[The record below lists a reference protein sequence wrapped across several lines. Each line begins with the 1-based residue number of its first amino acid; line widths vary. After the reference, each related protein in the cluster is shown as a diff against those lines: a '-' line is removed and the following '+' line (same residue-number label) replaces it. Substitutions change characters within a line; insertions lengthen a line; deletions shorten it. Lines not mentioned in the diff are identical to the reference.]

1 MGMEDYIQHIY
12 PEDVISAHGSYL
24 IIRSY
29 PDFMATR
36 LAGIQAKLELE
47 SGAPFPDKFADVY
60 KIEGIEE
67 LDPKMKGRSSIVGL
81 WMFATDAR
89 ESMIEVMRRSV
100 FTCCLF
106 FVADFWFGVKITLVH
121 PEERSLP

>member
-1 MGMEDYIQHIY
+1 M
-12 PEDVISAHGSYL
+12 
-24 IIRSY
+24 
-29 PDFMATR
+29 
-36 LAGIQAKLELE
+36 AGIQAKLELA
-47 SGAPFPDKFADVY
+47 SDTPFPDKFADVY

-67 LDPKMKGRSSIVGL
+67 IDAKMKGQSSIVGL

-106 FVADFWFGVKITLVH
+106 FWSLTFGFGVEDYTRSSRRTFLTLKSSDTDPLDHLHHTVY
-121 PEERSLP
+121 EQ